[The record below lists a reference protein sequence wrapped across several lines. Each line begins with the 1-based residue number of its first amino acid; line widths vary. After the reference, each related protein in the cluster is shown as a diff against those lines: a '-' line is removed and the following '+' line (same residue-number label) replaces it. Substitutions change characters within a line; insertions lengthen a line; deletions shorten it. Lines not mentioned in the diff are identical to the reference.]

1 MAKHLLL
8 VDDEPMVLRGLQRSL
23 RSMQDEW
30 TMQSAGGGVE
40 ALELMKKRTCDVIV
54 TDMRMPGMD
63 GAQLLNEVRRRS
75 PNTVRVALSGQCDR
89 ETVMSAISSTHQ
101 YISKPC
107 DARVLKDTI
116 NHAIALRNQLQTDS
130 VTRIVSQLKTIPS
143 LPASYRAM
151 LAELSTQEPRLDK
164 LAALVAAD
172 MGMAAKCLQ
181 LVNSA
186 FFGLRNPVSST
197 LHAINL
203 LGLDMFK
210 SLVLSTHVFSEFT
223 TTLFDSV
230 EIAWLWEHSFAVS
243 VCAKAIAVVEN
254 ASPLAI
260 DHASTAGLLHN
271 CGKLILASCLGPEYK
286 MALDMVTQTG
296 MSLVDAEQE
305 VLGCNHAHIG
315 AYLLGLWGLSDS
327 VVEAVAWHLDPAS
340 APDFRCTRPDES
352 APGNPAL
359 PAVHAACA
367 FHNTL
372 HPSRIFSGLRLNE
385 DYLQAAGL
393 AGRQP
398 AWNQACNEALHRS
411 RKN

>member
-1 MAKHLLL
+1 MQKHLLL
-8 VDDEPMVLRGLQRSL
+8 VDDEPLVLRGLQRSL

-30 TMQSAGGGVE
+30 TMQFACGGAE
-40 ALELMKKRTCDVIV
+40 ALEVMEKRPCDVIV

-89 ETVMSAISSTHQ
+89 DTVMSAIGATHQ

-107 DARVLKDTI
+107 DAKMLKDTI
-116 NHAIALRNQLQTDS
+116 NHAIQLRNQLQTAS
-130 VTRIVSQLKTIPS
+130 VTKIVSQLKTIPS
-143 LPASYRAM
+143 LPASYQSM
-151 LAELSTQEPRLDK
+151 LAELSSEQPRLDK

-197 LHAINL
+197 LHALNL
-203 LGLDMFK
+203 LGLDMLK
-210 SLVLSTHVFSEFT
+210 SLVISTHVFTEFNT
-223 TTLFDSV
+223 ALFDPQ
-230 EIAWLWEHSFAVS
+230 ELAWLWEHSFAVS
-243 VCAKAIAVVEN
+243 VCAKAIAAAEN
-254 ASPLAI
+254 ASPIAM
-260 DHASTAGLLHN
+260 DDASTAGLLHN
-271 CGKLILASCLGPEYK
+271 CGTLVLASCLGKEYK
-286 MALDMVTQTG
+286 LALDLAAETG
-296 MSLVDAEQE
+296 MTLVHAEQE
-305 VLGCNHAHIG
+305 ILGCNHAQIG

-340 APDFRCTRPDES
+340 APDVSLKRPDAS
-352 APGNPAL
+352 VCGNPAL
-359 PAVHAACA
+359 VAVHAACA
-367 FHNTL
+367 FHNAN
-372 HPSRIFSGLRLNE
+372 HPSRLSSGLTLNQR
-385 DYLQAAGL
+385 YLEALGL

-398 AWNQACNEALHRS
+398 AWDQACTEVLRRG